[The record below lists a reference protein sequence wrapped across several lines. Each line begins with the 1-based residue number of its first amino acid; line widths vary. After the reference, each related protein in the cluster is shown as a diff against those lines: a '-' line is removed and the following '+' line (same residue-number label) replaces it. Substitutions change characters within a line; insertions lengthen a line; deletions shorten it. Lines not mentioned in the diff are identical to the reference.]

1 MDPNAFSIEENRVSQ
16 GYGLN
21 IPSNMGPSRAHTPQN
36 VSDIDEII
44 FSLINGNAVGD
55 IWIDLDGSIFYRE
68 NNEVFGVY
76 GIDKKQLKPE
86 IMEEWFH
93 RVLGG
98 KLDKCSAHDTSYTI
112 SRGALSRRFRAN
124 VYSSLGNIRVCL
136 RLVAD
141 SVSEPNTLRVPSYLA
156 SQFCNY
162 SDGLVLV
169 CGATGSGKSTTIAS
183 LLSARAAV
191 RKEHIITLEDPIEYL
206 FKNDQSFFSQRGKG
220 TDFADYPDA
229 LRHAMRES
237 PDTIFIGE
245 IRDVETAEAA
255 LQAAET
261 GHLVVSTMHTRRA
274 PESLERFML
283 LFPESD
289 KHRILSM
296 MASVTRFVLC
306 QRLIPTVN
314 GKRAALFEPMV
325 VNEASNLQ
333 PVIRKGDRL
342 AVSLR
347 NMIEQT
353 NYTHNY
359 SFNRDLLSLQQTGI
373 IDKITFDAISRDL
386 EC

>member
-98 KLDKCSAHDTSYTI
+98 NLDKCSAHDTSYTI

-141 SVSEPNTLRVPSYLA
+141 SVSEPSTLRVPSYLA

-206 FKNDQSFFSQRGKG
+206 FKNDQSFFSQLEKG

-274 PESLERFML
+274 P
-283 LFPESD
+283 
-289 KHRILSM
+289 K
-296 MASVTRFVLC
+296 
-306 QRLIPTVN
+306 
-314 GKRAALFEPMV
+314 
-325 VNEASNLQ
+325 
-333 PVIRKGDRL
+333 VISSGYCL
-342 AVSLR
+342 
-347 NMIEQT
+347 
-353 NYTHNY
+353 
-359 SFNRDLLSLQQTGI
+359 
-373 IDKITFDAISRDL
+373 
-386 EC
+386 